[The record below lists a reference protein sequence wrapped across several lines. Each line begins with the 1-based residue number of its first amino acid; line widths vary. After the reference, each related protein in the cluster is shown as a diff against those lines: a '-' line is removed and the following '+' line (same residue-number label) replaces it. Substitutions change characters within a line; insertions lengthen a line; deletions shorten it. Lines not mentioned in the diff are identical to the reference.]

1 MTLDELNIGD
11 KATIKS
17 YSCDNILK
25 NRFYSFGMIKGS
37 TIIVEEVTLTKS
49 TMEIKI
55 NNTKIAVR
63 FSEAKKI
70 EVEK

>member
-11 KATIKS
+11 KATIKNFN
-17 YSCDNILK
+17 CDNVLK
-25 NRFYSFGMIKGS
+25 NRFYSFGMIKNS
-37 TIIVEEVTLTKS
+37 IIQVKEVTIKKS

-70 EVEK
+70 EVDK

>member
-1 MTLDELNIGD
+1 MTLDELNIGE
-11 KATIKS
+11 KAIIKKFN
-17 YSCDNILK
+17 CDNVLK
-25 NRFYSFGMIKGS
+25 NRFYSFGMIKNS
-37 TIIVEEVTLTKS
+37 TIHVEEVTLTKS

-63 FSEAKKI
+63 FSEASKI